1 MMIDPRRLQ
10 RVLRTS
16 APLRRSL
23 LLAILGGLLLLVGV
37 SLSFRL
43 LLMPF
48 VSVVEEGI
56 NNVLL
61 SFTNEDDLPM
71 ARHIASGL
79 FLVSGGYFLYSAFK
93 NVLRE
98 ITRILN
104 PGHEGRIVNSV
115 LRHQALAAGP
125 DIVAIGGGTGLST
138 LLRGLKQQTNR
149 ITAVV
154 TVTDDG
160 GSSGRLIDDKKIL
173 PPGDI
178 RNCLVALADAEKSM
192 TDLFQHRFEGA
203 SGSLSGHSTG
213 NLLIAAM
220 VDISGDFDKAVREV
234 SRVLAIQG
242 RVIPATLDT
251 VKLRAEMKDGSVL
264 AGESRIVNSKIG
276 VSRIHLEPADCKP
289 VTDALV
295 ALRDADII
303 AIGPGSIYTSV
314 VPPLLVPGFADAI
327 AESKAIKVYVCNVM
341 TQPGESDNFTAADH
355 VRAIEENVG
364 RRIFDYVLINK
375 AQPSEASLERYHEVG
390 QHVVVADTE
399 RIKAMGYKPVA
410 ANLISESD
418 VVRHDP
424 NRVAEAIAR
433 LFD

>member
-1 MMIDPRRLQ
+1 MIDPRRIQ
-10 RVLRTS
+10 RVVKTS
-16 APLRRSL
+16 TPLRRAL
-23 LLAILGGLLLLVGV
+23 LMVILGGLLLVVGV

-43 LLMPF
+43 LLMPWI
-48 VSVVEEGI
+48 SLVEEGVSG
-56 NNVLL
+56 VLL
-61 SFTNEDDLPM
+61 TFVGEAGLPM
-71 ARHIASGL
+71 ARHIVSGV
-79 FLVSGGYFLYSAFK
+79 FLVLGAYLVYLAFR

-104 PGHEGRIVNSV
+104 PGHEGRIVNQV
-115 LRHQALAAGP
+115 LRRQALAAGP

-138 LLRGLKQQTNR
+138 LLLGLKHQTNR

-160 GSSGRLIDDKKIL
+160 GSSGRLVTDKKIL

-203 SGSLSGHSTG
+203 SGTLSGHSTG

-220 VDISGDFDKAVREV
+220 VDISGDFDLAVREI

-242 RVIPATLDT
+242 RVVPATLDT
-251 VKLRAEMKDGSVL
+251 VRLRAEMEDGSVL
-264 AGESRIVNSKIG
+264 VGESRIVD
-276 VSRIHLEPADCKP
+276 SRLGIKHMHLDPPDCKP
-289 VTDALV
+289 VEEALS
-295 ALRDADII
+295 ALRNADVI
-303 AIGPGSIYTSV
+303 AIGPGSIFTSV
-314 VPPLLVPGFADAI
+314 LPPLLVPGFADAI
-327 AESKAIKVYVCNVM
+327 AESDAIKVYICNVM

-355 VRAIEENVG
+355 VAAIEEGVG
-364 RRIFDYVLINK
+364 RRIFDYVLVNK
-375 AQPSEASLERYHEVG
+375 AEPSAKALERYQDVG
-390 QHVVVADTE
+390 QAVVIPDAE
-399 RIKAMGYKPVA
+399 RVKAMGYKPIL

-424 NRVAEAIAR
+424 HRVADAIAKIYS
-433 LFD
+433 

>member
-1 MMIDPRRLQ
+1 M
-10 RVLRTS
+10 
-16 APLRRSL
+16 
-23 LLAILGGLLLLVGV
+23 AILGGLLLLIGV

-48 VSVVEEGI
+48 ISIVEDGV
-56 NNVLL
+56 NGVLA
-61 SFTNEDDLPM
+61 SFFTEADLPM
-71 ARHIASGL
+71 ARHIASGI
-79 FLVSGGYFLYSAFK
+79 FLVLGAYFLYSAFK

-104 PGHEGRIVNSV
+104 PGHEGRIVDSV
-115 LRHQALAAGP
+115 LKHQALAAGP
-125 DIVAIGGGTGLST
+125 HIVAIGGGTGLST
-138 LLRGLKQQTNR
+138 LLRGIKHQTNR

-160 GSSGRLIDDKKIL
+160 GSSGRLVDDKKIL

-192 TDLFQHRFEGA
+192 TDLFQHRFEGT
-203 SGSLSGHSTG
+203 SGTLSGHSTG

-220 VDISGDFDKAVREV
+220 VDISGDFDKAIRDV

-251 VKLRAEMKDGSVL
+251 VKLRAEMSDGSVIT
-264 AGESRIVNSKIG
+264 GESKIVNSKLGI
-276 VSRIHLEPADCKP
+276 SQIHLEPSDCAPVAD
-289 VTDALV
+289 AIV
-295 ALRDADII
+295 ALREADII

-314 VPPLLVPGFADAI
+314 LPPLLVPGFADAL
-327 AESKAIKVYVCNVM
+327 AESKAIKVYICNVM
-341 TQPGESDNFTAADH
+341 TQPGESDGFTAADH
-355 VRAIEENVG
+355 VKAIEENVG
-364 RRIFDYVLINK
+364 RRIFDYVLVNK
-375 AQPSEASLERYHEVG
+375 AKPTETSLERYHEVG
-390 QHVVVADTE
+390 QEVVVDDIE
-399 RIKAMGYKPVA
+399 RIKAMGYKPVT

-424 NRVAEAIAR
+424 NRVGEAIAR

>member
-1 MMIDPRRLQ
+1 MIDPRRLQ
-10 RVLRTS
+10 RVIRTS
-16 APLRRSL
+16 APLRRAL
-23 LLAILGGLLLLVGV
+23 LTAILGSLLLLVGV

-48 VSVVEEGI
+48 VSVVEDGI
-56 NNVLL
+56 SGVL
-61 SFTNEDDLPM
+61 SQFVGEDALPM
-71 ARHIASGL
+71 ARHTVSGL
-79 FLVSGGYFLYSAFK
+79 FLVSGAYFAYSAFR

-104 PGHEGRIVNSV
+104 PGHEGRIVGQV

-125 DIVAIGGGTGLST
+125 DVVAIGGGTGLST
-138 LLRGLKQQTNR
+138 LLRGLKLQTNR
-149 ITAVV
+149 LTAVV

-160 GSSGRLIDDKKIL
+160 GSSGRLVNDKKIL
-173 PPGDI
+173 PPGDL

-220 VDISGDFDKAVREV
+220 VDIAGDFDKAIREV

-251 VKLRAEMKDGSVL
+251 VRLRGEMDDGSTII
-264 AGESRIVNSKIG
+264 GESRIVNSRLGIK
-276 VSRIHLEPADCKP
+276 RISLDPADCKP
-289 VTDALV
+289 VTDALL
-295 ALRDADII
+295 ALREADVI

-314 VPPLLVPGFADAI
+314 IPPLLVPGFADAI
-327 AESKAIKVYVCNVM
+327 AESPAIKVYICNVM
-341 TQPGESDNFTAADH
+341 TQPGESDDFTASDH
-355 VRAIEENVG
+355 VKAIEQNVG
-364 RRIFDYVLINK
+364 RRIFDYVLLNK
-375 AQPSEASLERYHEVG
+375 AQPSDKSLERYEGVG
-390 QHVVVADTE
+390 QTVVIADTE
-399 RIKAMGYKPVA
+399 RIRAMGYKPVA

-424 NRVAEAIAR
+424 NRVAESIMR
-433 LFD
+433 LFE

>member
-1 MMIDPRRLQ
+1 MIDPRRLQ
-10 RVLRTS
+10 RVVKTS

-23 LLAILGGLLLLVGV
+23 LTFILGALLLLVGV
-37 SLSFRL
+37 ALSFRL

-48 VSVVEEGI
+48 ISLVEEGI
-56 NNVLL
+56 TGAL
-61 SFTNEDDLPM
+61 SQFISEDGLPT
-71 ARHIASGL
+71 ARHMVSGI
-79 FLVSGGYFLYSAFK
+79 FLVLGVYFVYVAIR

-104 PGHEGRIVNSV
+104 PGHEGRIVDQV

-138 LLRGLKQQTNR
+138 LLRGLKRQTNR
-149 ITAVV
+149 ITAIV

-160 GSSGRLIDDKKIL
+160 GSSGRLITDKKIL

-203 SGSLSGHSTG
+203 SGTLSGHSTG

-220 VDISGDFDKAVREV
+220 VDISGDFDKAVREI

-251 VKLRAEMKDGSVL
+251 VKLRAEMKDGSVI
-264 AGESRIVNSKIG
+264 AGETRIVNSKIG
-276 VSRIHLEPADCKP
+276 IDRIHLEPPDTKP
-289 VTDALV
+289 VEHALA
-295 ALRDADII
+295 ALRNADII
-303 AIGPGSIYTSV
+303 VIGPGSIYTSV
-314 VPPLLVPGFADAI
+314 IPPLLVPGLADAI
-327 AESKAIKVYVCNVM
+327 SESKALKVYVCNVM

-355 VRAIEENVG
+355 VGAIERNVG

-375 AQPSEASLERYHEVG
+375 AEPTEKSLERYHEVG
-390 QHVVVADTE
+390 QEMVVPDSD
-399 RIKAMGYKPVA
+399 RIKSLGYKPIA

-424 NRVAEAIAR
+424 HRIAEAIAR
-433 LFD
+433 MVS

>member
-1 MMIDPRRLQ
+1 
-10 RVLRTS
+10 
-16 APLRRSL
+16 
-23 LLAILGGLLLLVGV
+23 
-37 SLSFRL
+37 
-43 LLMPF
+43 
-48 VSVVEEGI
+48 
-56 NNVLL
+56 
-61 SFTNEDDLPM
+61 
-71 ARHIASGL
+71 
-79 FLVSGGYFLYSAFK
+79 
-93 NVLRE
+93 LRE

-104 PGHEGRIVNSV
+104 PGHEGRIVNQV

-138 LLRGLKQQTNR
+138 LLRGLKRQTNR
-149 ITAVV
+149 ITAIV

-160 GSSGRLIDDKKIL
+160 GSSGRLITDKKIL

-203 SGSLSGHSTG
+203 SGTLSGHSTG

-220 VDISGDFDKAVREV
+220 VDISGDFDKAVREI

-251 VKLRAEMKDGSVL
+251 VRLRAEMKDGSVI
-264 AGESRIVNSKIG
+264 AGETRIVNSKIG
-276 VSRIHLEPADCKP
+276 IDRIHLEPPDTKP
-289 VTDALV
+289 VEHALA
-295 ALRDADII
+295 ALRNADII
-303 AIGPGSIYTSV
+303 VIGPGSIYTSV
-314 VPPLLVPGFADAI
+314 IPPLLVPGLADAI
-327 AESKAIKVYVCNVM
+327 SESKALKVYVCNVM

-355 VRAIEENVG
+355 VGAIERNVG

-375 AQPSEASLERYHEVG
+375 AEPTERSLERYHEVG
-390 QHVVVADTE
+390 QEMVVPDSD
-399 RIKAMGYKPVA
+399 RIKSLGYKPIA

-424 NRVAEAIAR
+424 HRIAEAIAR
-433 LFD
+433 MVS

>member
-1 MMIDPRRLQ
+1 MIDPRRLQ
-10 RVLRTS
+10 RVLKTS

-23 LLAILGGLLLLVGV
+23 LTAILGGLLLLVGV
-37 SLSFRL
+37 ALSFRL
-43 LLMPF
+43 LIMPF
-48 VSVVEEGI
+48 VSLVEEGVSG
-56 NNVLL
+56 VLM
-61 SFTNEDDLPM
+61 SFVGENDLPM
-71 ARHIASGL
+71 ARHITSGL
-79 FLVSGGYFLYSAFK
+79 FLVSGAYFLYSAIR

-104 PGHEGRIVNSV
+104 PGHEGRIVDQV

-138 LLRGLKQQTNR
+138 LLRGLKHQTNR

-160 GSSGRLIDDKKIL
+160 GSSGRLVDDKKIL

-220 VDISGDFDKAVREV
+220 VDISGDFDHAIREM

-242 RVIPATLDT
+242 RVIPTTLDT

-264 AGESRIVNSKIG
+264 VGESRIVNSRIG
-276 VSRIHLEPADCKP
+276 IAKIHLEPADCKP
-289 VTDALV
+289 VVDAIT
-295 ALRDADII
+295 ALREADVI

-314 VPPLLVPGFADAI
+314 IPPLLVPGFADAI

-341 TQPGESDNFTAADH
+341 TQLGESDNFTAADH

-364 RRIFDYVLINK
+364 RRIFDYVLVNK
-375 AQPSEASLERYHEVG
+375 AQPSELSLERYHEVG
-390 QHVVVADTE
+390 QDVVVADTD

-424 NRVAEAIAR
+424 NRVGEAIAR
-433 LFD
+433 LFA

>member
-1 MMIDPRRLQ
+1 
-10 RVLRTS
+10 
-16 APLRRSL
+16 
-23 LLAILGGLLLLVGV
+23 
-37 SLSFRL
+37 
-43 LLMPF
+43 
-48 VSVVEEGI
+48 
-56 NNVLL
+56 
-61 SFTNEDDLPM
+61 
-71 ARHIASGL
+71 
-79 FLVSGGYFLYSAFK
+79 
-93 NVLRE
+93 
-98 ITRILN
+98 
-104 PGHEGRIVNSV
+104 V

-138 LLRGLKQQTNR
+138 LLRGLKHQTNR

-160 GSSGRLIDDKKIL
+160 GSSGRLVHDKKIL

-203 SGSLSGHSTG
+203 SGTLSGHSTG

-264 AGESRIVNSKIG
+264 LGESRIVNSKIG
-276 VSRIHLEPADCKP
+276 IARIHLEPADCKP
-289 VTDALV
+289 VNDALN
-295 ALRDADII
+295 ALREADVI

-314 VPPLLVPGFADAI
+314 MPPLLVPGFADAI

-341 TQPGESDNFTAADH
+341 TQLGESDNFTAADH
-355 VRAIEENVG
+355 VQAIEDNVG
-364 RRIFDYVLINK
+364 RKIFDYVLVNK
-375 AQPSEASLERYHEVG
+375 AQPSELSLERYHEVG
-390 QHVVVADTE
+390 QNVVVADTE

-424 NRVAEAIAR
+424 NRVSEAIAR
-433 LFD
+433 LFA